1 MLQRQ
6 NTDKRHS
13 MMAVTLDELVPQD
26 HLVRKIDAAMIFR
39 LSMIDERF
47 VFGR

>member
-26 HLVRKIDAAMIFR
+26 HLVRESMQRLIFR
-39 LSMIDERF
+39 ISMIW
-47 VFGR
+47 